1 MKVKIKR
8 IREGAIV
15 PKYQT
20 EGAACFDVHAVLNE
34 ENPKYKNTE
43 MVWRGGHG
51 LTTDDMYQ
59 SAIPCEPH
67 ILIPPMSQA
76 IIPTG
81 LVFQLP
87 EGYYLDIRPRSGLAA
102 KKCITITNS
111 PGTLDEDYFDEL
123 YIILFN
129 LSSENFMVKQGDRIA
144 QCKVEKVE
152 RVEFDEVK
160 ELDTETIYRNR
171 GGGLGSTGIR

>member
-1 MKVKIKR
+1 MKVKVKR
-8 IREGAIV
+8 IREGAII

-20 EGAACFDVHAVLNE
+20 KGAACFDVHAVLNK
-34 ENPKYKNTE
+34 ENSQYVDKKFVSITE
-43 MVWRGGHG
+43 
-51 LTTDDMYQ
+51 TEK
-59 SAIPCEPH
+59 CEPY
-67 ILIPPMSQA
+67 IIIPPMSQCV
-76 IIPTG
+76 IPTG

-152 RVEFDEVK
+152 RVELDEVK

>member
-1 MKVKIKR
+1 MKVKVKR

-59 SAIPCEPH
+59 SEIPCEPH
-67 ILIPPMSQA
+67 ILIPPMSQCV
-76 IIPTG
+76 IPTG

-111 PGTLDEDYFDEL
+111 PGTLDFDYCGPKDEL
-123 YIILFN
+123 SIILFN
-129 LSSENFMVKQGDRIA
+129 LGKEDFIIKQGDRIA

-152 RVEFDEVK
+152 RAEFEEVEEVGQAS
-160 ELDTETIYRNR
+160 R
-171 GGGLGSTGIR
+171 GGFGSTGV